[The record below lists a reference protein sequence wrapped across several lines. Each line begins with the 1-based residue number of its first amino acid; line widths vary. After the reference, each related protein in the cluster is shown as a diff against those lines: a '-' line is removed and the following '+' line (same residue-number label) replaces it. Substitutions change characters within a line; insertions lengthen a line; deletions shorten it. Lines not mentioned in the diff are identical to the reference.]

1 LTPTK
6 GRGFSLTGVLR
17 GQEADRSPV
26 VRAEQNIVTEEYMNN
41 LPPIE
46 IDPDQFLREHCAL
59 PALPS
64 VVIKIQKLIEG
75 GDADMGSVADLIS
88 GEPSLVAQ
96 VLKVANSAYYGLSRD
111 ITKVKFAI
119 AFLGLNEIYRM
130 VLSLSVV
137 NTLAIDE
144 KDQLTKFWFHSFY
157 TALSTKYLAKKF
169 EPHLSFEEL
178 WSAAILHDIGKLVYL
193 KFFPDHFKALTLFAR
208 EKGCPLS
215 SAERH
220 FSLPASALFGTMLC
234 NHWRL
239 PDHIKSA
246 CEKHS
251 LADLTGIDKN
261 QKLGR
266 FQRMICL
273 GNLLTVLSTDELN
286 DSAKQEV
293 AEAIRNNL
301 DCEESAFLA
310 MMGDIYEL
318 RIDVERFTEQFG

>member
-1 LTPTK
+1 
-6 GRGFSLTGVLR
+6 
-17 GQEADRSPV
+17 
-26 VRAEQNIVTEEYMNN
+26 MNN

-46 IDPDQFLREHCAL
+46 IDPDRFLREHCAL

-111 ITKVKFAI
+111 ITNVKFAI

-137 NTLAIDE
+137 NTLAIEE
-144 KDQLTKFWFHSFY
+144 KDELNRFWFHSFY
-157 TALSTKYLAKKF
+157 TALCTKYLAKKF

-193 KFFPDHFKALTLFAR
+193 KFFPDHFKALTHFTREEGCLF
-208 EKGCPLS
+208 S
-215 SAERH
+215 SAEQH
-220 FSLPASALFGTMLC
+220 FSLPASAFFGMLLC

-239 PDHIKSA
+239 PDHIRSA
-246 CEKHS
+246 CERHS
-251 LADLTGIDKN
+251 LTDLTGLDRN
-261 QKLGR
+261 EKLGR

-286 DSAKQEV
+286 DNVKQEI
-293 AEAIRNNL
+293 AKATKNML
-301 DCEESAFLA
+301 DCEEPEFLA

-318 RIDVERFTEQFG
+318 RIDVERFTEQFA